1 MNQTT
6 LQYRVST
13 SRAGYRRVDQAL
25 LQMGL
30 LANALVQHRKS
41 ANSSHRG
48 EFSLKLQTASLT
60 DLHRNDPEFNPYARR
75 LLEGTAR
82 RVNKAF
88 RDAYKRGV
96 PRPSGWNPHRNDT
109 LEISE
114 PANRHLR
121 IKGEKGTIHIKGLPK
136 LTFNADHRLPENIQP
151 RVIRITRKP
160 RRLVVSLVFH
170 RPFGP
175 ALPAEKESVGIDP
188 GKKFLAT
195 TVDETSFVQ
204 KIQGHDDQVHRK
216 ETRRLNRKLQRQRD
230 AALRD
235 GRAKFVSQKTKD
247 GKTKRR
253 FRWEGKPSRSYLRT
267 LAQLRRVEQKK
278 SDSRNGFQHRLT
290 TQLVKTYQT
299 ICIEDTKTHQ
309 MTKSA
314 KGTAENPGK
323 NVRQKSGLNREI
335 LAQGWYGIRSKLEY
349 KCLWNHRSFVPV
361 PAPYTSLACPECGS
375 TDKLNRL
382 SRDIFKCTDCGHTN
396 DADVNA
402 AENIRRRG
410 NTRPGQTNPLGVPPE
425 GSSGEI
431 C

>member
-1 MNQTT
+1 M
-6 LQYRVST
+6 LPR
-13 SRAGYRRVDQAL
+13 
-25 LQMGL
+25 
-30 LANALVQHRKS
+30 
-41 ANSSHRG
+41 
-48 EFSLKLQTASLT
+48 KLQTASLT
-60 DLHRNDPEFNPYARR
+60 DLHRNDPEFNPYARTV
-75 LLEGTAR
+75 LEGTTR

-114 PANRHLR
+114 PSIRHLR
-121 IKGEKGTIHIKGLPK
+121 INPLKGKAQIRIKGLPT
-136 LTFNADHRLPENIQP
+136 LNFNTDHRLPENTQP

-160 RRLVVSLVFH
+160 KRLVVSLVFPK
-170 RPFGP
+170 PFGP

-188 GKKFLAT
+188 GKKFLMTAI
-195 TVDETSFVQ
+195 DETGLVQ
-204 KIQGHDDQVHRK
+204 KIPGHDDQGHRK

-235 GRAKFVSQKTKD
+235 GRAKFVTQKTKD
-247 GKTKRR
+247 GKIKRR

-267 LAQLRRVEQKK
+267 VAQLRRVEQKRG
-278 SDSRNGFQHRLT
+278 DSRNGFQHRLT

-314 KGTAENPGK
+314 KGTTENPGR

-335 LAQGWYGIRSKLEY
+335 LAQGWYGVRSKLGY
-349 KCLWNHRSFVPV
+349 KSIWMHRNFVPV
-361 PAPYTSLACPECGS
+361 AAPYTSRACPECGS
-375 TDKLNRL
+375 TDRRNRL
-382 SRDIFKCTDCGHTN
+382 SRDVFRCIDCGHN
-396 DADVNA
+396 ADADVNA

-410 NTRPGQTNPLGVPPE
+410 STRPGQTNPLGVPPE
-425 GSSGEI
+425 GSK
-431 C
+431 